1 MRKIDF
7 HRIFIVA
14 GIVSLLVSYLVV
26 WIRLINDPVERTG
39 SDFIAFY
46 TAGRIAHEEGASR
59 VYDIALQRRVEEEQV
74 GFALAPGQV
83 LQYNH
88 LPFLIPILQF
98 LVTPDYVAS
107 FHRWALFMVMIYV
120 IGIALLGRTLKQSV
134 MDPASVRIAF
144 IGALLFLPL
153 FFSLMN
159 GQDTGILLLG
169 AAIWVYGL
177 FSGRE
182 WIGGLGLSLTTVRPH
197 IALILALPML
207 FRHYRVFLGF
217 VVGSGMLAFIS
228 FAILGLRGARE
239 FVNVILVSAGG
250 DWYGIKQNVMF
261 NLIGLL
267 MRMFPSAEADT
278 IRGVGWV
285 VYGATILML
294 VFIWRGTKGRKE
306 YLIGL
311 TVTLSTLV
319 VPHLHFHDL
328 TLILI
333 PLFMLMR
340 SSPIRRIKTSFT
352 ASLPI
357 ALSLILLVSNA
368 TAFLQFTV
376 PYLISFSLIAYFYDS
391 GKSLEAAPNLD
402 KPKPKKT

>member
-1 MRKIDF
+1 MRKINF
-7 HRIFIVA
+7 HRIFIIA
-14 GIVSLLVSYLVV
+14 AIVSLLVSYLAI

-46 TAGRIAHEEGASR
+46 AAGRIAQEAGASH
-59 VYDIALQRRVEEEQV
+59 VYDIALQRQMEEEQV

-88 LPFLIPILQF
+88 LPFLIPILQ
-98 LVTPDYVAS
+98 LIVTPDYVAS
-107 FHRWALFMVMIYV
+107 FHRWALFMATIYA
-120 IGIALLGRTLKQSV
+120 IGIALLRRTLKQSR
-134 MDPASVRIAF
+134 MDPAFIWVF
-144 IGALLFLPL
+144 TIGAMLFLPL

-177 FSGRE
+177 LSGRE
-182 WIGGLGLSLTTVRPH
+182 WIAGLGLSLTTVRPH
-197 IALILALPML
+197 IALVLALPML
-207 FRHYRVFLGF
+207 FRHYRAFLGF
-217 VVGSGMLAFIS
+217 AVGSGMLAFFS
-228 FAILGLRGARE
+228 LAILGWQGAQE
-239 FVNVILVSAGG
+239 FVNIILVSAGG

-267 MRMFPSAEADT
+267 MRTFPWVEADT

-285 VYGATILML
+285 IYGATILAL
-294 VFIWRGTKGRKE
+294 IFIWRRTKRRKE

-311 TVTLSTLV
+311 SVTLAALV
-319 VPHLHFHDL
+319 APHLHFHDL

-340 SSPIRRIKTSFT
+340 LSLIGRMKTSFA

-357 ALSLILLVSNA
+357 ALSFLLLISNA
-368 TAFLQFTV
+368 APFLQFSV
-376 PYLISFSLIAYFYDS
+376 PYLISFSLLGYFQFALQLPWLALPWES
-391 GKSLEAAPNLD
+391 AR
-402 KPKPKKT
+402 